1 MYDDKCFTVRQAVA
15 ANCGC
20 DDWECDCDAHLQCA
34 NKEVTNLGIVGN
46 TALDNIMA
54 CVKSELEDPS
64 EEDDEEEEDE
74 EQEQEQQEQ
83 EQEEDQDDEEDG
95 AD

>member
-1 MYDDKCFTVRQAVA
+1 MIQAVS
-15 ANCGC
+15 ANCDC
-20 DDWECDCDAHLQCA
+20 EDEVCDCDAHLQCA
-34 NKEVTNLGIVGN
+34 NKEVTNSGIVGN

-74 EQEQEQQEQ
+74 EQEQQEQ